1 VQIAAFVPL
10 SLSDHEGRV
19 AAVVFLRG
27 CNFRCPFCH
36 NPDLVVPERA
46 TPARLARADV
56 LRALGERR
64 AFLDSVVI
72 TGGEPT
78 VAPGLASFL
87 ADIRSLGLLVKL
99 DTNGSRPDVL
109 EELLARQLVDLVAMD
124 VKAPRDRYPTFAGLA
139 VDLAAIEGSMRLIRA
154 RAPDSEFRTTVAP
167 GLAESDLL
175 EIAQWLEGA
184 TRYVLQP
191 FRVPPEKAL
200 LDPAWAEREA
210 LSLDALRQ
218 IWKGI
223 APLVRGGGVRG

>member
-19 AAVVFLRG
+19 AAVVFLHG

-36 NPDLVVPERA
+36 NPDLVLPERG
-46 TPARLARADV
+46 TPQRFARGDV

-78 VAPGLASFL
+78 VAPDLASFL
-87 ADIRSLGLLVKL
+87 DDIRSLGLLVKL

-109 EELLARQLVDLVAMD
+109 EELFARQLVDTVAMD
-124 VKAPRDRYPTFAGLA
+124 VKAPQERYPTFAGLA
-139 VDLAAIEGSMRLIRA
+139 VDLAAIGDSMRVIRA
-154 RAPDSEFRTTVAP
+154 RAPDYEFRTTVAP
-167 GLAESDLL
+167 GLARSDLL
-175 EIAQWLEGA
+175 KIAQWLEGA
-184 TRYVLQP
+184 KRYVLQP
-191 FRVPPEKAL
+191 FRVPPEKGL

-210 LSLDALRQ
+210 LSPAALRE
-218 IWKGI
+218 IWTSM
-223 APLVRGGGVRG
+223 ASLVRGGGVRG

>member
-1 VQIAAFVPL
+1 MQIAAFVPL

-19 AAVVFLRG
+19 AAVVFLHG

-36 NPDLVVPERA
+36 NPDLVLPERG
-46 TPARLARADV
+46 TPQRFARGDV

-78 VAPGLASFL
+78 VAPDLASFL
-87 ADIRSLGLLVKL
+87 DDIRSLGLLVKL

-109 EELLARQLVDLVAMD
+109 EELFARELVDTVAMD
-124 VKAPRDRYPTFAGLA
+124 VKAPQERYPTFAGLA
-139 VDLAAIEGSMRLIRA
+139 VDLAAIEDSMRVIRA
-154 RAPDSEFRTTVAP
+154 RAPDYEFRTTVAP

-175 EIAQWLEGA
+175 KIAQWLEGA
-184 TRYVLQP
+184 KRYVLQP
-191 FRVPPEKAL
+191 FRVPPEKGL

-210 LSLDALRQ
+210 LSPAALRE
-218 IWKGI
+218 IWTSM
-223 APLVRGGGVRG
+223 ASLVRGGGVRG